1 MKIRFCKKCDGQ
13 ENLSKPGYSDAK
25 CQNCGSEEFYIKEV
39 EDVVVPE
46 WHKKIVLDRINK
58 SKD

>member
-13 ENLSKPGYSDAK
+13 ENLSKPGYSDVK

-39 EDVVVPE
+39 EED
-46 WHKKIVLDRINK
+46 
-58 SKD
+58 KDELQRYNGTSN